1 MPIEQERNILE
12 YGFASGHNI
21 IQTIHN
27 KSLEKNRTQRTFTH
41 YLPYQTTTK
50 HIQAAILFSIAA

>member
-21 IQTIHN
+21 IQAIHN
-27 KSLEKNRTQRTFTH
+27 KSLEKNRTQRTFTR
-41 YLPYQTTTK
+41 YPIKTTTK